1 MNDYKMTPGERRATW
16 GLGTVFSLR
25 MLGMFMVLPVLT
37 TYGMALQ
44 GASEALI
51 GIAIGIYGLTQAVF
65 QIPFGLLSDRIGRKP
80 LIVGGLAVFAAG
92 SVIAALSDS
101 IWGIILG
108 RALQGSG
115 AIAAAVMALLS
126 DLTREQNR
134 TKAMAFIGVSFGI
147 TFAIA
152 MVLGPIITHKLGL
165 HALFWMI
172 AILATTGI
180 ALTIWV
186 VPNSSTHVLNRES
199 GMVKGSFSKVL
210 AEPRLLKLNFG
221 IMCLHILLM
230 STFVAL
236 PGQMADAGLP
246 AAEHWKVYLATMLI
260 AFGSV
265 VPFIIYAEVKRK
277 MKQVFV
283 FCVGLI
289 VVAEIVL
296 WNAQTQ
302 FWQLVVGVQLFFV
315 AFNLME
321 ALLPS
326 LISKESPAGY
336 KGTAMGVYSTSQF
349 LGVAIGGSLGG
360 WIDGMFDGQGVFLA
374 GAMLAAVW
382 LAVANTMKEPPYVS
396 SLRIEIPANIAAN
409 EALKVRLLETEGIK
423 EVLIAEEE
431 HSETRKG
438 SSYGD
443 QTGMFL
449 KMDEDGKIT
458 YVKANP
464 EGIKEDITL
473 PEETDEEVTFD
484 VEMETKDGASAEV
497 GHYDTI
503 EDAVKTA
510 NMLQLTRSMMRSA
523 NSDVDVSVYSKN
535 VLRSTTKPSIVKFKV
550 LDGGMTT
557 PYKEVDTNI
566 SGYTSAVYAVDAAY
580 LGTVDGK
587 VKFRMAGVTGLVD
600 AKYVTIQEYTAKMNV
615 SYYYVTKNKL
625 YHQIFTPYYSS
636 ARWKCASVF
645 EREYKIF
652 QL

>member
-1 MNDYKMTPGERRATW
+1 MNDYKMTPGELRATW

-51 GIAIGIYGLTQAVF
+51 GLAIGIYGLAQAVF

-80 LIVGGLAVFAAG
+80 LIVGGLAVFVLG

-152 MVLGPIITHKLGL
+152 MVLGPIVTHALGL

-172 AILATTGI
+172 AALATTGI
-180 ALTIWV
+180 VLTIWV
-186 VPNSSTHVLNRES
+186 VPNSTNHVLNRES

-210 AEPRLLKLNFG
+210 AEPKLLKLNFG

-236 PGQMADAGLP
+236 PGQLAKAGFP
-246 AAEHWKVYLATMLI
+246 AAEHWKIYLVTMLLS
-260 AFGSV
+260 FVSV

-277 MKQVFV
+277 MKRVFLA
-283 FCVGLI
+283 CVLLI
-289 VVAEIVL
+289 LIAEIVL
-296 WNAQTQ
+296 WSANVR
-302 FWQLVVGVQLFFV
+302 FWGLIAGVQIFFL

-360 WIDGMFDGQGVFLA
+360 WVVEMFDGQAVFLA
-374 GAMLAAVW
+374 GALLAAIW
-382 LAVANTMKEPPYVS
+382 LLVASTMKEPPYVS
-396 SLRIEIPANIAAN
+396 SLRVEIPPEIAADDT
-409 EALKVRLLETEGIK
+409 LKQRLLAKEGIS
-423 EVLIAEEE
+423 EVLIVAKE
-431 HSETRKG
+431 HSA
-438 SSYGD
+438 
-443 QTGMFL
+443 
-449 KMDEDGKIT
+449 
-458 YVKANP
+458 YVKIDSKVTNRF
-464 EGIKEDITL
+464 
-473 PEETDEEVTFD
+473 EV
-484 VEMETKDGASAEV
+484 EQA
-497 GHYDTI
+497 
-503 EDAVKTA
+503 
-510 NMLQLTRSMMRSA
+510 
-523 NSDVDVSVYSKN
+523 
-535 VLRSTTKPSIVKFKV
+535 
-550 LDGGMTT
+550 
-557 PYKEVDTNI
+557 I
-566 SGYTSAVYAVDAAY
+566 SQA
-580 LGTVDGK
+580 
-587 VKFRMAGVTGLVD
+587 
-600 AKYVTIQEYTAKMNV
+600 
-615 SYYYVTKNKL
+615 
-625 YHQIFTPYYSS
+625 
-636 ARWKCASVF
+636 
-645 EREYKIF
+645 
-652 QL
+652 